1 MYYALSIYP
10 QLSSELLQS
19 IAAIREQFDP
29 TSGFIRPHITV
40 LFPVPESVGEKQL
53 ISHITNVLSDWSPFE
68 IRLGGFHKSH
78 DHWLFLTLL
87 EGEAQ
92 VKKLYQALY
101 SGILAEYRR
110 DDIEYVP
117 HLGLGLFIK
126 ESSTYDWDNPGAAD
140 FDRERYQEALHL
152 GMALQ
157 LDSSFIIEELH
168 LIEIPD
174 EILEW
179 ATGKRTSI
187 PEDSR
192 IVDVQKFSI
201 CHQGAQHID

>member
-10 QLSSELLQS
+10 QLSTELLQS
-19 IAAIREQFDP
+19 IDAIREQFDP

-40 LFPVPESVGEKQL
+40 LFPLPESVGEKQL

-78 DHWLFLTLL
+78 DHWLFLKLL
-87 EGEAQ
+87 EGEAL
-92 VKKLYQALY
+92 VKKLYQELY
-101 SGILAEYRR
+101 TGILAEYRR
-110 DDIEYVP
+110 DDIEYLP

-126 ESSTYDWDNPGAAD
+126 ESSTYDWNNPEEVD
-140 FDRERYQEALHL
+140 FDRERYQEALQL
-152 GMALQ
+152 GKALQ
-157 LDSSFIIEELH
+157 LDSSFKIEELH

-179 ATGKRTSI
+179 ATGKRASI

-192 IVDVQKFSI
+192 IVEVQKFSI
-201 CHQGAQHID
+201 CHQGAQQID